1 MGPTGYGDSPYQSFS
16 THAGNPYFI
25 DLNSLHRQGLAT
37 KGDLASAKIAGSQ
50 DKVDYES
57 LYKVRRL
64 SLYKIAGKFLKRADK
79 SQKSSYRE
87 FCEAQQFW
95 LDDYAHFMAIK
106 DEREKSWQ
114 DWPAPLRK
122 RQKKALAQ
130 SIKEKQTEISV
141 HKTVQWFFD
150 EQWKAVRKQA
160 HQSGVEILGDLPIFV
175 AADSADAWANPELFQ
190 FDKNLRPER
199 VAGVPPDYFSQDGQL
214 WGNPLYRWERHQKD
228 DFLWWKDRMRSAL
241 RLYDRVRVDH
251 FRGFSA
257 YWSIPAGD
265 KTARNGHW
273 VEAPGDDLLEALV
286 QEFPDLPMV
295 AEDLGDITDEVRQL
309 RRDFGLPGM
318 KVLQFAFNEPGNSFL
333 PHNYERNFVVY
344 PGTHDN
350 DTTRGWFED
359 PTRRSDR
366 DFFLRYAGK
375 PEDTKAEDAVEALI
389 KLAMNSTA
397 DLAIIAFQDLLKL
410 GSEAR
415 MNTPSQASGNW
426 QWRMSP
432 EDLTTALD
440 WLRETTWLSGRA
452 P

>member
-25 DLNSLHRQGLAT
+25 DLKSLNAWGLAT
-37 KGDLASAKIAGSQ
+37 KADLKSAMIPGPK
-50 DKVDYES
+50 DRVNYEA
-57 LYKVRRL
+57 LYNVRKL
-64 SLYKIAGKFLKRADK
+64 SLYKIASKFPTRADK
-79 SQKSSYRE
+79 SQKNSLAN
-87 FCEAQQFW
+87 FCESQERW

-122 RQKKALAQ
+122 RQKRALTQ
-130 SIKEKQTEISV
+130 SRKDKSDEIAI
-141 HKTVQWFFD
+141 HKVIQWMFD
-150 EQWKAVRKQA
+150 EQWKSVRKQA
-160 HQSGVEILGDLPIFV
+160 RQSGVEILGDLPIFV
-175 AADSADAWANPELFQ
+175 AADSADAWAHPELFQ

-199 VAGVPPDYFSQDGQL
+199 VAGVPPDYFSEDGQL
-214 WGNPLYRWERHQKD
+214 WGNPLYRWAEHQRD
-228 DFLWWKDRMRSAL
+228 GFQWWKDRMRSSL

-257 YWSIPAGD
+257 YWSIPASD

-273 VEAPGDDLLEALV
+273 VEAPGEALLEALV
-286 QEFPDLPMV
+286 EEFPDLPMI
-295 AEDLGDITDEVRQL
+295 AEDLGEITDEVRKL
-309 RRDFGLPGM
+309 RRDFDLPGM
-318 KVLQFAFNEPGNSFL
+318 KVLQFAFNEPGNAFL
-333 PHNYERNFVVY
+333 PHHYERRFVVY

-359 PTRRSDR
+359 KARSKDR
-366 DFFLRYAGK
+366 DFFLRYAGQAQ
-375 PEDTKAEDAVEALI
+375 DTDAERAVETMI

-397 DLAIIAFQDLLKL
+397 ELAIVSFQDLLKL
-410 GSEAR
+410 GSDAR

-432 EDLTTALD
+432 DDLTTALD
-440 WLRETTWLSGRA
+440 WFRESTWLSGRA